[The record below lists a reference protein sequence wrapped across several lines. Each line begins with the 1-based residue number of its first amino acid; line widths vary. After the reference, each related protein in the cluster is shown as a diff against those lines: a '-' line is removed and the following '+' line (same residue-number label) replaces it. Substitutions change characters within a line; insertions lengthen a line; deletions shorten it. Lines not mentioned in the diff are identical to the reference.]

1 MRTNIGNPVT
11 GEDFFDRE
19 REQTE
24 IWRKLGTNH
33 LLMLAPRRIGKTSL
47 MLRLCATAD
56 EHDFSASMASVAA
69 CEDEMGCV
77 KELISAAGK
86 NGRIAERF
94 RQALTDALKHV
105 KNLRFTWGEAEGSIE
120 FHSEGTPD
128 WRQVGEA
135 LTQSLAGLE
144 HLHLL
149 CVDELPIFVLTLL
162 GQKGGR
168 DRVRA
173 FLNWFRNLR
182 QVHHAKVRWIIAGS
196 IGLDT
201 VASRLRLGDTIN
213 DLDLFP
219 LDAFTEDCANRYL
232 AALAESYGLGLDPS
246 VRRYMIQRVG
256 WPVPYYLALL
266 FEQTLIQGGRAA
278 RIDAAAVD
286 MAFESLLA
294 PAFKGY
300 FDYWRQRLHEELGQP
315 EAGHA
320 LVLLGAACRDEQ
332 GASRTVFGQHL
343 ANRVAAPEH
352 REELLRYLLDVL
364 ENDGYFIKQEDR
376 YRFRLEWL
384 RQYWLRRVV

>member
-11 GEDFFDRE
+11 GEDFFDRV
-19 REQTE
+19 REQAE
-24 IWRKLGTNH
+24 VWRRLGTNH

-47 MLRLCATAD
+47 MLKLCASAG

-69 CEDEMGCV
+69 SEDEMGCI

-94 RQALTDALKHV
+94 RQALTDALKRV

-120 FHSEGTPD
+120 FHGEGDTD

-135 LTQSLAGLE
+135 LARSLAGLE
-144 HLHLL
+144 HRHLF

-162 GQKGGR
+162 GKEGGR

-173 FLNWFRNLR
+173 FLNWFRHLR
-182 QVHHAKVRWIIAGS
+182 QMHHAKVRWIIAGS

-219 LDAFTEDCANRYL
+219 LDAFTEDSANRYL
-232 AALAESYGLGLDPS
+232 AALAESYGLGIDPP
-246 VRRYMIQRVG
+246 VRRHMIQRVG

-266 FEQTLIQGGRAA
+266 FEQILAQGGRSAP
-278 RIDAAAVD
+278 IDAAAVD

-315 EAGHA
+315 EAGNA
-320 LVLLGAACRDEQ
+320 LVLLGAACLDVQ
-332 GASRTVFGQHL
+332 GASRTVLGQHL
-343 ANRVAAPEH
+343 AHRVTDPEH
-352 REELLRYLLDVL
+352 REALLRYLLDVL
-364 ENDGYFIKQEDR
+364 ENDGYFIKQGGR

-384 RQYWLRRVV
+384 RQYWLRRVI

>member
-1 MRTNIGNPVT
+1 MRTNVGNPVT
-11 GEDFFDRE
+11 GDDFFDRE
-19 REQTE
+19 REQAE
-24 IWRKLGTNH
+24 IWRKLDTNH

-77 KELISAAGK
+77 KELISAVGK

-94 RQALTDALKHV
+94 RHALTDALKQV
-105 KNLRFTWGEAEGSIE
+105 KNLRFSWGEAEGSVE
-120 FHSEGTPD
+120 FHSEGAPD

-135 LTQSLAGLE
+135 LTRCLAGLE
-144 HLHLL
+144 HRHLL

-162 GQKGGR
+162 GKEDGR

-182 QVHHAKVRWIIAGS
+182 QMHHAKVRWIVAGS

-219 LDAFTEDCANRYL
+219 LDAFTEDSANRYL
-232 AALAESYGLGLDPS
+232 AALAESYCLGLDPS
-246 VRRYMIQRVG
+246 VRRHMIKRLG

-266 FEQTLIQGGRAA
+266 FEQILAQGSRSAP
-278 RIDAAAVD
+278 IDAAAVD
-286 MAFESLLA
+286 IAFESLLA

-320 LVLLGAACRDEQ
+320 LVLLGAACRDAQ
-332 GASRTVFGQHL
+332 GASRPVLGQHL
-343 ANRVAAPEH
+343 ANRVTAVDK
-352 REELLRYLLDVL
+352 REEMLGYLLDVL
-364 ENDGYFIKQEDR
+364 ENDGYFVKQEGR
-376 YRFRLEWL
+376 YQFRLEWL